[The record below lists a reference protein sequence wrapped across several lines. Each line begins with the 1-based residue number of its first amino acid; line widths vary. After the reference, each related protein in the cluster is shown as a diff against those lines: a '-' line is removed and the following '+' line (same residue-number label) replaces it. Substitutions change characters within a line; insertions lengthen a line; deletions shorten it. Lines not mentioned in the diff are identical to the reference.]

1 MMTCGTVSTDTT
13 TLRYWNTIDYTSSS
27 KTVVKGRVQHEY
39 NVLSE
44 QVSFAGQA
52 SNSERDDILCAL
64 VTSDP
69 TDLAPCDR
77 LL

>member
-1 MMTCGTVSTDTT
+1 MF
-13 TLRYWNTIDYTSSS
+13 
-27 KTVVKGRVQHEY
+27 
-39 NVLSE
+39 SE